1 MDSIPSFGSGENRII
16 RAPSTI
22 LVIFGVTGDLAQRKL
37 LPALYNL
44 SRNGHLPGKFIV
56 LGCSRK
62 EIPDDTFRSG
72 VLESLKKHSRR
83 SVDEKVWQEFS
94 KQIYH
99 FRLSAER
106 PADFKRLRARLE
118 EFSEEFQEDFNHL
131 YYLSVSPEHFLSIS
145 SNLSSHQ
152 LIEPVAS
159 GVRRTSVIV
168 EKPIGDN
175 FQSAR
180 ELNAQL
186 QQSFDERQIYR
197 IDHYLGKETVQNI
210 LVFRFSNGIF
220 EPLWN
225 RHYIDHIQIT
235 VAETVGVENRAAYFD
250 QTGIVR
256 DIVQSH
262 LLQVLALLCIEPPI
276 SLSDADAIRDEKVK
290 VLRSIK
296 RLRAEEISSST
307 VRAQYRAGFI
317 SGERVSGYLE
327 EPGVAAGSQVETYA
341 ALRLYIDNWRWH
353 GVPIYVRTGKRLPKR
368 ITEITVH
375 FKEAPL
381 SLFQGRQVGQLGSNI
396 LAIQVQP
403 REGISLLI
411 NSKPPGPRLRAK
423 PVVMNFQ
430 YNDSFGTVSPEA
442 YERLLLDA
450 MRGEATLFTRS
461 DEVEHAWQVLD
472 PILEYWQ
479 SAARRDLAEYE
490 AGSWGPLEAENLIS
504 ATGHRW
510 RKL

>member
-1 MDSIPSFGSGENRII
+1 MDLHSPFGSGENRVL

-22 LVIFGVTGDLAQRKL
+22 LVIFGATGDLAQRKL

-44 SRNGHLPGKFIV
+44 KRDGYLPEKYIV

-62 EIPDDTFRSG
+62 KIPDEQFRENILAG
-72 VLESLKKHSRR
+72 LKKYSRR
-83 SVDEKVWQEFS
+83 KVEQDVWEKFS
-94 KQIYH
+94 QLIFH
-99 FRLSAER
+99 QQLDAEQ
-106 PADFKRLRARLE
+106 ALDFQKLKKRLDK
-118 EFSEEFQEDFNHL
+118 FSQDLNEDFNYL
-131 YYLSVSPEHFLSIS
+131 YYLAVGPDKFANIS
-145 SNLSSHQ
+145 LNLAANNLVEPAGSS
-152 LIEPVAS
+152 L
-159 GVRRTSVIV
+159 RRTSVIV
-168 EKPIGDN
+168 EKPIGHDYL
-175 FQSAR
+175 SAR
-180 ELNAQL
+180 ELNSAL
-186 QQSFDERQIYR
+186 QKSFDESQILR

-225 RHYIDHIQIT
+225 RHHIDHIQIS
-235 VAETVGVENRAAYFD
+235 VAETVGVENRASFFD
-250 QTGIVR
+250 QTGILR

-296 RLRAEEISSST
+296 RADAGQVARSA
-307 VRAQYRAGFI
+307 VRAQYRRGHIAGDPV
-317 SGERVSGYLE
+317 GGYLE
-327 EPGVAAGSQVETYA
+327 EDGVAADSKAETYA
-341 ALRLYIDNWRWH
+341 ALRLFIDNWRWH

-375 FKEAPL
+375 FKQAPI
-381 SLFQGRQVGQLGSNI
+381 SLFQGRQISSLAPNV

-403 REGISLLI
+403 QEGISLSI

-423 PVVMNFQ
+423 PVEMNFQ
-430 YNDSFGTVSPEA
+430 YNDSFRTVSPEA

-461 DEVEHAWQVLD
+461 DEIEEAWQVLD
-472 PILEYWQ
+472 PILQSWQ
-479 SAARRDLAEYE
+479 ESVGIDIADYAA
-490 AGSWGPLEAENLIS
+490 GTWGPSEADQLIA

-510 RKL
+510 RNL